1 MKKQGF
7 TLVELLVVIVIMG
20 ILSAVAVPKLFGMI
34 AKSKAA
40 ELYPAA
46 KTYIKLQDAY
56 VGERHQIGS
65 WSLIGYIGPG
75 SIVSGAADRDSSSS
89 SNFNYGGGSY
99 RGTSGFAVL
108 GGAAV
113 TAKVGWVAVNKAALN
128 EIPIGSRWT
137 ISVGAAVSQGLISY
151 SASMPTN
158 AGSLT
163 PNFMNLSH

>member
-40 ELYPAA
+40 EVYPAA

-56 VGERHQIGS
+56 VGEHHQIGS

-75 SIVSGAADRDSSSS
+75 SVVSGSTDRDSSSS
-89 SNFNYGGGSY
+89 SNFNYGGGAY
-99 RGTSGFAVL
+99 RGASGSATL

-113 TAKVGWVAVNKAALN
+113 TSKVGWVAVNKAALN
-128 EIPIGSRWT
+128 DVSIGSRWT
-137 ISVGAAVSQGLISY
+137 ISVGAAESQGLVAY
-151 SASMPTN
+151 SASIPDK
-158 AGSLT
+158 AEPLT
-163 PNFMNLSH
+163 PNFKSLTH